1 MRLSD
6 RPSHPRLARLGAV
19 LLVAGVLA
27 LLASVGWGAERL
39 QRAGSDRAVN
49 GGARDLGDISAHNSP
64 TVVRNPR
71 DRRNLVVTS
80 RIDSTDFSCAV
91 HVSTDAGATWA
102 RTRVPIPRG
111 PGRKCY
117 AADAAFGNDGA
128 LHVSYVTLQGRGN
141 TPSAVWVASSRDG
154 GRTLGVP
161 RKVAGELAFQ
171 VRIAADPARPGT
183 LYLSWVQAREVGTL
197 RFTAGNP
204 IVVSRSDD
212 GGRRWSRAVRVS
224 GPARSRVLA
233 PSAVV
238 GPQGELYV
246 LYLDVKGDTLDYE
259 GGHDAFGGPPY
270 AGRFA
275 LVVARSVD
283 RGATW
288 AESVVDDAVV
298 PVRRFIAFLP
308 PSPSIDVDRASGR
321 LYVAYHDGRD
331 GDPDVRVWSLAPGAG
346 TWSAAV
352 RVNDT
357 PVRDGTAQYLPK
369 IAVAPDGR
377 VDVVYYDRRGDA
389 GANAFNRV
397 SLQSSDDGA
406 RTFGAHAAVSD
417 VEFDSRI
424 GFGSERGLADLGSRL
439 GLVSDD
445 EGAIAAWSDTRAGT
459 DASSKQDLYVARLRP
474 GRRWVVAALRYGGV
488 AVLLAGALALGFALR
503 GRVGPGRRPA
513 PAAP

>member
-1 MRLSD
+1 MPPSD
-6 RPSHPRLARLGAV
+6 RPSHPRLVRLGAA
-19 LLVAGVLA
+19 LLVAGGLA
-27 LLASVGWGAERL
+27 LLASVVWDAERL
-39 QRAGSDRAVN
+39 QREGSVRAVN
-49 GGARDLGDISAHNSP
+49 GGAGDLGDISAHNSP

-71 DRRNLVVTS
+71 DRRNLVVTN

-91 HVSTDAGATWA
+91 HVSTDGGTTWA
-102 RTRVPIPRG
+102 RTRVPIPSG

-117 AADAAFGNDGA
+117 AADAAFGGDGT

-141 TPSAVWVASSRDG
+141 TPSAVWVASSPDG
-154 GRTLGVP
+154 GRTLGTP

-171 VRIAADPARPGT
+171 VRIAADPARPKT
-183 LYLSWVQAREVGTL
+183 LYVSWVQAREVGTL

-212 GGRRWSRAVRVS
+212 GGRRWGRAVRVS

-238 GPQGELYV
+238 GPQGALYV

-308 PSPSIDVDRASGR
+308 PSPSIAVDRASGR
-321 LYVAYHDGRD
+321 LYVAFHDGRD

-346 TWSAAV
+346 TWSGPV

-369 IAVAPDGR
+369 LAVAPDGR
-377 VDVVYYDRRGDA
+377 VDVVYYDRRDDA
-389 GANAFNRV
+389 RANVFNRV
-397 SLQSSDDGA
+397 SLQSSDDEA
-406 RTFGAHAAVSD
+406 RTFGPHTAVSD

-424 GFGSERGLADLGSRL
+424 GFGSERDLADLGSRL

-445 EGAIAAWSDTRAGT
+445 DGAIAAWSDTRAGT

-474 GRRWVVAALRYGGV
+474 GRRWVADALRYGGA
-488 AVLLAGALALGFALR
+488 AVLLAGALALGVALR
-503 GRVGPGRRPA
+503 RRAGQRTRP
-513 PAAP
+513 PQAAL

>member
-1 MRLSD
+1 M
-6 RPSHPRLARLGAV
+6 
-19 LLVAGVLA
+19 LLVTGALA
-27 LLASVGWGAERL
+27 LLASVVWGT
-39 QRAGSDRAVN
+39 QRPQRVGTDQAVN
-49 GGARDLGDISAHNSP
+49 RGARDLGDISAHNSP

-71 DRRNLVVTS
+71 DRRNVVVTN
-80 RIDSTDFSCAV
+80 RIDSTDFACAV

-117 AADAAFGNDGA
+117 AADAAFSADGA

-154 GRTLGVP
+154 GRTLGTP
-161 RKVAGELAFQ
+161 RKVAGELGFQ

-183 LYLSWVQAREVGTL
+183 LYVSWVQAREVGTL

-204 IVVSRSDD
+204 IVVARSDD
-212 GGRRWSRAVRVS
+212 GGRRWGRAVRVN

-238 GPQGELYV
+238 GPQGEIYV

-308 PSPSIDVDRASGR
+308 PSPSIAVDGASGR
-321 LYVAYHDGRD
+321 LYVAFHDGRD

-346 TWSAAV
+346 TWSGPV

-377 VDVVYYDRRGDA
+377 VDVVYYDRRGDV
-389 GANAFNRV
+389 GVNAFNRV
-397 SLQSSDDGA
+397 SLQSSDDEA
-406 RTFGAHAAVSD
+406 RTFGPHTDVSD

-439 GLVSDD
+439 GLASDD
-445 EGAIAAWSDTRAGT
+445 DGALAVWSDTRAGT

-474 GRRWVVAALRYGGV
+474 GRPWFMDALRYGGV
-488 AVLLAGALALGFALR
+488 VVLLAGAVASALALQVCATPADTA
-503 GRVGPGRRPA
+503 GRKRTAGV
-513 PAAP
+513 